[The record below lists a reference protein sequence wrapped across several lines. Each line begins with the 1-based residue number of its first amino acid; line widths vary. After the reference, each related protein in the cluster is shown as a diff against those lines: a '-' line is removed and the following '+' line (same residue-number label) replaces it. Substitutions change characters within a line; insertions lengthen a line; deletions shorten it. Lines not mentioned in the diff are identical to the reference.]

1 MVYIHTTFTVLNHCA
16 TEVLDRLDKLED
28 VLIVECP
35 LEDEIRRDEKTFLH
49 GASTITLLHDTSLYH
64 LVIDEL
70 LLMLAEEKIELVAC
84 KISINYRITT
94 GKPIV

>member
-1 MVYIHTTFTVLNHCA
+1 MAYIHTTFTVLNRCA

-35 LEDEIRRDEKTFLH
+35 VEEEINRDEKTFLH

-64 LVIDEL
+64 RVIDEL
-70 LLMLAEEKIELVAC
+70 LLLLAESKVELVAC
-84 KISINYRITT
+84 TINVNYRMTT
-94 GKPIV
+94 GKPIL